1 MFSWMIVLGVC
12 GLALMVLGLLPTF
25 TLPARSARVDLVTN
39 GGAAQPLTV
48 SMTTTSASPDVTA
61 VGSLIGVS
69 VGATV
74 VGTGIP
80 ANTTIVAMD
89 DAAHTATLSNNAT
102 ASGTHNMTV
111 TNPGGE
117 LRTQGASFRLFTTN
131 YTPTVNTVLADLTAI
146 EATFDGYA
154 AKTLSMTLGYVDGTS
169 VPYAQ
174 SQLLSFIKTAGV
186 NVNDV
191 TGWWIDDGT
200 NVICAGKFNVTVPM
214 ATTGAEL
221 SGIFQD
227 GYPSGSGWAPLIPAG
242 A

>member
-1 MFSWMIVLGVC
+1 MFLFLSACAAVALIF
-12 GLALMVLGLLPTF
+12 LAAGLLPTF

-39 GGAAQPLTV
+39 GGAAQPASV
-48 SMTTTSASPDVTA
+48 AMTTTSSSPNVTA
-61 VGSLIGVS
+61 VGDLTGVAIGS
-69 VGATV
+69 TV

-80 ANTTIVAMD
+80 VNTTIVAMD

-102 ASGTHNMTV
+102 ASGSITATV

-131 YTPTVNTVLADLTAI
+131 YTPTVNSDLAALVAI
-146 EATFDGYA
+146 EADFDGYA
-154 AKTLSMTLGYVDGTS
+154 AKTLTMTLGYVDGTS

-174 SQLLSFIKTAGV
+174 SQLLSFVKAAGV
-186 NVNDV
+186 TVNDV

-200 NVICAGKFNVTVPM
+200 NVIAAGKFNVTVPM

-227 GYPSGSGWAPLIPAG
+227 GYPTGSGWVPLIPNNA
-242 A
+242 